1 MYLRIHSFAVLKSK
15 VRIIGG
21 CMAIKWNI
29 LTGRNKKRAK
39 MTIPVKSKEPVK
51 ETVKETEDKGITPEE
66 IKNLVDREVNA
77 ASMKNQMVNY
87 FNNIEAQGIR
97 TEAILEELK
106 IAVDAS
112 LNKIQDAAN
121 KDFENSQRILE
132 INAAVG
138 RVEKI
143 SRGLEE
149 SIHKDNLLTYTNLKE
164 LIEQTDR
171 KNEKRLKKLKAG
183 IIVGIIF
190 SILSVAG
197 IAFSIL
203 MQLDIIAF

>member
-1 MYLRIHSFAVLKSK
+1 
-15 VRIIGG
+15 
-21 CMAIKWNI
+21 MAIKWNI
-29 LTGRNKKRAK
+29 LTGRNKKRAR
-39 MTIPVKSKEPVK
+39 MTIPVKSKEPAK

-66 IKNLVDREVNA
+66 IKNLVDREINA
-77 ASMKNQMVNY
+77 ASMKNQMANY

-171 KNEKRLKKLKAG
+171 RNEKRFKKIKAG
-183 IIVGIIF
+183 VIVGIIF

-203 MQLDIIAF
+203 MQLNIIAF